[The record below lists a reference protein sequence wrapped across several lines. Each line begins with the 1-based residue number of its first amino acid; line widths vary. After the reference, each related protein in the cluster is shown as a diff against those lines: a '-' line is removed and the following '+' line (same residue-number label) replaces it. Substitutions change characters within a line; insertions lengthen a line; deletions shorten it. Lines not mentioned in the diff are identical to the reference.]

1 LGGVNIVLTI
11 VKFIIST
18 LTAITGLYIIIRP
31 QSYARLAGFSAAG
44 ERGRVEIRAI
54 MGGVFLGLGL
64 APVILF
70 NHPIALTFVGVVY
83 LFVALTRLIS
93 LFLDRSFESFGIVFL
108 LVEAGFGLI
117 MVIPS

>member
-1 LGGVNIVLTI
+1 MMLI

-31 QSYARLAGFSAAG
+31 QAYARLAGFSTGG
-44 ERGRVEIRAI
+44 ERGSVEIRTI

-64 APVILF
+64 APIILF
-70 NHPIALTFVGVVY
+70 NYPIALTFVGVVY
-83 LFVALTRLIS
+83 IIVALTRLIL
-93 LFLDRSFESFGIVFL
+93 LFLDRSFEFFSIVFL